1 MTTPNLQALKY
12 FFLFFTSEPS
22 SLLSVPFLGREHVP
36 AACPLLA
43 ISHDFAGFHSVALPP
58 NQIHR
63 LNHNF
68 FLFVLLRML
77 PYSVSSVPRL
87 TFELQA

>member
-43 ISHDFAGFHSVALPP
+43 ISHYFAGFHSVALPP
-58 NQIHR
+58 NEIHR
-63 LNHNF
+63 LNHI
-68 FLFVLLRML
+68 FLFVLPRTL